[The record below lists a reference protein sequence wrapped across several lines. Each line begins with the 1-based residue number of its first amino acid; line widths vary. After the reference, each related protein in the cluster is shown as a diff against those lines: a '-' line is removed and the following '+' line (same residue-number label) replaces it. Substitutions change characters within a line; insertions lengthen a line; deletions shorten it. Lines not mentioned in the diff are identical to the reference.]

1 MIESITWNNQTL
13 AYIITADTSI
23 EKTTFITPPEFK
35 QQVGFV
41 VYSAEGKIVPHIHLP
56 IERHII
62 GTSEV
67 LMLRKGRC
75 LVDFYN
81 DQREPVAT
89 RELKTGDVL
98 IMVAGGHGFRM
109 LEDTIFLEIKQ
120 GPYAGQDDKERFQ
133 P

>member
-1 MIESITWNNQTL
+1 MIENISWNNQTL

-41 VYSAEGKIVPHIHLP
+41 VYPAGGEIVPHIHLP

-67 LMLRKGRC
+67 LLLRKGRC
-75 LVDFYN
+75 LVDFYSDN
-81 DQREPVAT
+81 REPVIT
-89 RELKTGDVL
+89 RELKTDDVL
-98 IMVAGGHGFRM
+98 ILIAGGHGFHM
-109 LEDTIFLEIKQ
+109 LEDTIFIEIKQ
-120 GPYAGQDDKERFQ
+120 GPYARQDDKERFQ

>member
-1 MIESITWNNQTL
+1 MIENISWNNQTL
-13 AYIITADTSI
+13 AYIITVDSPI

-41 VYSAEGKIVPHIHLP
+41 VYPAGGEIVPHIHLP
-56 IERHII
+56 IERNII

-67 LMLRKGRC
+67 LILRKGKC

-81 DQREPVAT
+81 DLRKRVAT

-98 IMVAGGHGFRM
+98 ILATGGHGFHM
-109 LEDTIFLEIKQ
+109 LEDTIFIEIKQ
-120 GPYAGQDDKERFQ
+120 GPYAGLDDKERFQ